1 MILFVLVFGLL
12 ALFATQFLW
21 NALVV
26 SLFGLPAIS
35 LLQTAGLMLLGRLL
49 TGGFGR
55 RGGNWRHRGGPWMGG
70 GGPNGFQEMRE
81 KWQSMSWAERQ
92 ELKAKWREKG
102 CRSAQKTA
110 ATEPGQ
116 ADEA

>member
-12 ALFATQFLW
+12 ALFGTQFLW

-55 RGGNWRHRGGPWMGG
+55 RGGGWGHRGGWHRGH
-70 GGPNGFQEMRE
+70 EMRE
-81 KWQSMSWAERQ
+81 KWQNMTDTERQ
-92 ELKAKWREKG
+92 EWKQNWREKG
-102 CRSAQKTA
+102 WRNWPSSP
-110 ATEPGQ
+110 ESPSEQ
-116 ADEA
+116 ADQA